1 MILMDVTGGRHV
13 RIDAHHH
20 LWTADYAW
28 LAEPGLEPLRRDY
41 TVEDL
46 RRELPTGK
54 VDATVL
60 VEAGR
65 CRLDETVGFLALAA
79 DTPEIAG
86 VVGWASLTD
95 PDLPGTI
102 AALLDGAG
110 GDLLVGLRDQVQ
122 GVTDPGYLARPDV
135 RGALRAIGSA
145 GLTFDLVVR
154 EDQLPACAAA
164 VAAVPN
170 TMFVLDHLGKP
181 RITPDGLR
189 EWRDAV
195 EPLAACDNA
204 AAKLSGLLTEAGPG
218 WTVEAIAPFVET
230 ALELFGPDRLLI
242 GSDWPV
248 CELVA
253 SYADALAAVGSCLS
267 GLSPSERAAV
277 AGGTAIRTYGLEI
290 NQ

>member
-1 MILMDVTGGRHV
+1 MDMAGGSSV

-28 LAEPGLEPLRRDY
+28 LAEPGLEKLRRDY

-46 RRELPTGK
+46 CRELPSAK

-65 CRLDETVGFLALAA
+65 CHTDETLRFLALAEA
-79 DTPEIAG
+79 EPRIAG

-102 AALLDGAG
+102 AMLLAAPG
-110 GDLLVGLRDQVQ
+110 GDLLVGIRDQVQ
-122 GVTDPGYLARPDV
+122 GVADPGHLARPDV
-135 RGALRAIGSA
+135 RSALRAIGSA

-154 EDQLPACAAA
+154 ADQLPACVAA
-164 VAAVPN
+164 VEAVPN
-170 TMFVLDHLGKP
+170 TMFILDHLGKP
-181 RITPDGLR
+181 RITPDGWR
-189 EWRDAV
+189 DWRDAV
-195 EPLAACDNA
+195 APLAVCDNV
-204 AAKLSGLLTEAGPG
+204 AAKLSGLLTEAGPD

-230 ALELFGPDRLLI
+230 ALELFGPGRLLL

-253 SYADALAAVGSCLS
+253 SYADALAAVESCLS
-267 GLSPSERAAV
+267 GLSSDERAAV
-277 AGGTAIRTYGLEI
+277 EGGAAMHTYGLEI
-290 NQ
+290 NE

>member
-1 MILMDVTGGRHV
+1 M

-28 LAEPGLEPLRRDY
+28 LAEPGLERLRRDY
-41 TVEDL
+41 TVDDL
-46 RRELPTGK
+46 RRELPTAK

-60 VEAGR
+60 VEAGQ
-65 CRLDETVGFLALAA
+65 CRVEETERFLALAER
-79 DTPEIAG
+79 TPEIAG

-102 AALLDGAG
+102 AALLAGPG
-110 GDLLVGLRDQVQ
+110 GDLLVGIRDQVQ
-122 GVTDPGYLARPDV
+122 AVTDPGHLARPDV

-145 GLTFDLVVR
+145 GLAFDLVVR
-154 EDQLPACAAA
+154 ADQLPACAAA

-181 RITPDGLR
+181 QITADGLR
-189 EWRDAV
+189 DWRDALA
-195 EPLAACDNA
+195 PLAVCDNA
-204 AAKLSGLLTEAGPG
+204 TAKLSGLLTEAGPG

-230 ALELFGPDRLLI
+230 ALELFGPDRLMV

-253 SYADALAAVGSCLS
+253 TYADAMAAVTECLA

-277 AGGTAIRTYGLEI
+277 EGGTAVHTYDLEI
-290 NQ
+290 NR

>member
-1 MILMDVTGGRHV
+1 MDLTGGRHV

-65 CRLDETVGFLALAA
+65 CHTDETVRFLALAQ

-102 AALLDGAG
+102 TTFLDGRG

-135 RGALRAIGSA
+135 RGALRAIGAA

-154 EDQLPACAAA
+154 ADQLPSVAAA
-164 VAAVPN
+164 VAATPN

-181 RITPDGLR
+181 RITADGLR

-195 EPLAACDNA
+195 EPLSACDNV
-204 AAKLSGLLTEAGPG
+204 AAKLSGLLTEAGPD
-218 WTVEAIAPFVET
+218 WTVEAIVPFVET

-277 AGGTAIRTYGLEI
+277 EGGTAIRTYGLEI